1 VESIKSATRTDKLH
15 EEEQRIDLWS
25 LYIFAVKSPITR
37 QKYQK
42 RLAKFLDFISL
53 DQADNTIEQKALVFA
68 ESGRKDPN
76 WAFSSVVKFV
86 QFQRD
91 RVNRKEIT
99 GATVRNYVKSIKLFC
114 EMADIS
120 IPWKKITRG
129 LPSGRRYTDDR
140 IPTIEEIR
148 KIAEYP
154 DRRIKAIVYTMAS
167 SGMRLRAWD
176 YLKWGNIKSL
186 QRNGKV
192 VAAKVVVYAGEDEE
206 YFTFISP
213 EAWHMLNDWI
223 KYRESSGESIN
234 NDSWVMR
241 DLWDTKVPQGRGLA
255 QHPKKLASLGI
266 KRLMERAI
274 WAQGLRKKLETGK
287 KRHPFSANHSYRK
300 WFKTRCEQAGMK
312 PINIETLLSH
322 SVGISDHY
330 YRPTENELL
339 EDYLKAV
346 DFLGINEESRLKL
359 KVQELTEKTQDNE
372 YIQSK
377 LQDKDKQIQAMN
389 EKYDLL
395 QSQIQTILSAL
406 SNADQSSKNE
416 LSKQLLQNGFFET
429 RRIAEENK

>member
-1 VESIKSATRTDKLH
+1 MIESIRSSGPQYYVKFVPDPDGPAPISVLFSGFYNIKGVRKEVESIKSATKTDKLH

-129 LPSGRRYTDDR
+129 LPTGRRYADDR

-148 KIAEYP
+148 KISEYP
-154 DRRIKAIVYTMAS
+154 DRRIKAIVYTMTS
-167 SGMRLRAWD
+167 SGIRLGAWD
-176 YLKWGNIKSL
+176 YLKWGNIKPL

-192 VAAKVVVYAGEDEE
+192 VAAKGSCILWRRRRVFYI
-206 YFTFISP
+206 Y
-213 EAWHMLNDWI
+213 L
-223 KYRESSGESIN
+223 SGS
-234 NDSWVMR
+234 
-241 DLWDTKVPQGRGLA
+241 
-255 QHPKKLASLGI
+255 LASTLWLDKI
-266 KRLMERAI
+266 S
-274 WAQGLRKKLETGK
+274 RKFW
-287 KRHPFSANHSYRK
+287 RVN
-300 WFKTRCEQAGMK
+300 
-312 PINIETLLSH
+312 
-322 SVGISDHY
+322 
-330 YRPTENELL
+330 
-339 EDYLKAV
+339 
-346 DFLGINEESRLKL
+346 
-359 KVQELTEKTQDNE
+359 
-372 YIQSK
+372 
-377 LQDKDKQIQAMN
+377 KQ
-389 EKYDLL
+389 
-395 QSQIQTILSAL
+395 
-406 SNADQSSKNE
+406 
-416 LSKQLLQNGFFET
+416 
-429 RRIAEENK
+429 